1 MQKLYEKSELWFAL
15 AWIGVYVAGASIA
28 DRLSEQIGV
37 EKCITFPFLAVL
49 SVFVLVWLGR
59 RGLFRKYGLCKGNVK
74 ASRFLYYLPLVVLTS
89 CNLWQGV
96 ALNLPFTETAL
107 YVGSMLCVGFLEE
120 LIFRGFLFKAMSKD
134 GLKAAVIVSSLTF
147 GIGHLVNLVN
157 GSGMGLLANLCQVC
171 FAVAFG
177 FLCVII
183 FHRGGSLVPCIVTHG
198 VFNALSVFGDQAK
211 ETWQTQ
217 ILISVVLTLLAL
229 GYALALLKLLPQNE
243 TNH

>member
-49 SVFVLVWLGR
+49 SVFALVWLGR
-59 RGLFRKYGLCKGNVK
+59 RGLFRKYGICKGNVK

-171 FAVAFG
+171 SAVAFG
-177 FLCVII
+177 FMCVVI
-183 FHRGGSLVPCIVTHG
+183 FHRGGSLIPCVVTHG
-198 VFNALSVFGDQAK
+198 CFNALSVFANEEQA
-211 ETWQTQ
+211 TVQTELFTSL
-217 ILISVVLTLLAL
+217 ILMVLAG
-229 GYALALLKLLPQNE
+229 GYALVLLKLLPQRND
-243 TNH
+243 

>member
-59 RGLFRKYGLCKGNVK
+59 RGLFRKYGICKGNVK

-171 FAVAFG
+171 SAVAFG
-177 FLCVII
+177 FMCVVI
-183 FHRGGSLVPCIVTHG
+183 FHRGGSLIPCMVTHG
-198 VFNALSVFGDQAK
+198 CFNALSVFANEEQA
-211 ETWQTQ
+211 TVQTELFTSL
-217 ILISVVLTLLAL
+217 ILMVLAG
-229 GYALALLKLLPQNE
+229 GYALVLLKLLPQRND
-243 TNH
+243 

>member
-15 AWIGVYVAGASIA
+15 AWIGVYVAGASVA

-171 FAVAFG
+171 SAVVFG
-177 FLCVII
+177 FMCVVI
-183 FHRGGSLVPCIVTHG
+183 FYRGGSLIPCVVTHG
-198 VFNALSVFGDQAK
+198 CFNALSVFADEEQA
-211 ETWQTQ
+211 TVQTE
-217 ILISVVLTLLAL
+217 LFTSLVLMVLAG
-229 GYALALLKLLPQNE
+229 GYALVLLKLLPQRND
-243 TNH
+243 

>member
-134 GLKAAVIVSSLTF
+134 GLKSAVIVSSLTF

-157 GSGMGLLANLCQVC
+157 GSGMGLL
-171 FAVAFG
+171 
-177 FLCVII
+177 
-183 FHRGGSLVPCIVTHG
+183 GGTTTALV
-198 VFNALSVFGDQAK
+198 
-211 ETWQTQ
+211 
-217 ILISVVLTLLAL
+217 
-229 GYALALLKLLPQNE
+229 
-243 TNH
+243 

>member
-171 FAVAFG
+171 SAVAFG
-177 FLCVII
+177 FMCVVI
-183 FHRGGSLVPCIVTHG
+183 FHRGGSLIPCVVTHG
-198 VFNALSVFGDQAK
+198 CFNALSVFANEEQA
-211 ETWQTQ
+211 TVQTELFTSL
-217 ILISVVLTLLAL
+217 ILMVLAG
-229 GYALALLKLLPQNE
+229 GYALVLLKLLPQRND
-243 TNH
+243 

>member
-107 YVGSMLCVGFLEE
+107 YVCSMLCVCFLEE

-171 FAVAFG
+171 SAVAFG
-177 FLCVII
+177 FMCVVI
-183 FHRGGSLVPCIVTHG
+183 FHRGGSLIPCVVTHG
-198 VFNALSVFGDQAK
+198 CFNALSVFANEEQA
-211 ETWQTQ
+211 TVQTELFTSL
-217 ILISVVLTLLAL
+217 ILMVLAG
-229 GYALALLKLLPQNE
+229 GYALVLLKLLPQRND
-243 TNH
+243 

>member
-171 FAVAFG
+171 SAVAFG
-177 FLCVII
+177 FMCVVI
-183 FHRGGSLVPCIVTHG
+183 FHRGGSLIPCVVTHG
-198 VFNALSVFGDQAK
+198 CFNALSVFADEEQA
-211 ETWQTQ
+211 TVQTELFTSL
-217 ILISVVLTLLAL
+217 ILMVLAG
-229 GYALALLKLLPQNE
+229 GYALVLLKLLPQRND
-243 TNH
+243 